1 MVIDGVSLTK
11 NSKTFERKLMGVRSP
26 FPFPLHVSQLSQP
39 LPKGGEPALLAF
51 SGAPRQ
57 ITNSPT
63 LFVCCVGAT
72 SGAASKLPGR
82 LPMNAR
88 RSITG

>member
-11 NSKTFERKLMGVRSP
+11 NSKTFERKLMGGSIP
-26 FPFPLHVSQLSQP
+26 LPLHVSQLSQP
-39 LPKGGEPALLAF
+39 LPKGGEPAILAF

-63 LFVCCVGAT
+63 LFVCCAGTT